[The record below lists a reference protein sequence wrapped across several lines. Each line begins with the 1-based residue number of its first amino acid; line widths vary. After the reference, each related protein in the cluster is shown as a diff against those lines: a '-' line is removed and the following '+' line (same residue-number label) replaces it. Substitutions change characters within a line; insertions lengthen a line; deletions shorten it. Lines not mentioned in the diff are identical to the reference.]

1 LCHASPQPA
10 SGAVLRPQDLKEAEQ
25 KPVDLSPHAIA
36 GFSPTGRQAPSHA
49 NLHCRSGEVNMT
61 TRIGIAGITGRMGRL
76 LAEEVAAAEAD
87 LTGGTGRGGS
97 SSADVTRFQD
107 VAAMAAASDV
117 VIDFTNA
124 ATAQATA
131 AAMAA
136 SGKAWVLGTSGLS
149 AADEA
154 AVEQA
159 AARIPVVYAA
169 NFSAGVNLVLALA
182 ERMGAALPAEAYDAE
197 IVEMHHRQK
206 VDAPSGT
213 AIGMGRA
220 VAKGRGVRLDDV
232 IESGRHGHTGAR
244 KTGAIGFA
252 ALRGGQVVG
261 EHSLIFAAAS
271 EHIVLTHRAF
281 DRRTFA
287 TGAVRAALW
296 AVSQSA
302 GLYSMMDVLGMR

>member
-1 LCHASPQPA
+1 
-10 SGAVLRPQDLKEAEQ
+10 V
-25 KPVDLSPHAIA
+25 
-36 GFSPTGRQAPSHA
+36 
-49 NLHCRSGEVNMT
+49 T
-61 TRIGIAGITGRMGRL
+61 TRIGIAGVTGRMGQL
-76 LAEEVAAAEAD
+76 LVEEVGAAGAA
-87 LTGGTGRGGS
+87 LTGGVGRAGSAKPAPTGVRLYP
-97 SSADVTRFQD
+97 D
-107 VAAMAAASDV
+107 VASLADASDV
-117 VIDFTNA
+117 VIDFTHA

-154 AVEQA
+154 AVETA
-159 AARIPVVYAA
+159 AARIPVVYAS

-197 IVEMHHRQK
+197 IMEMHHRQK

-213 AIGMGRA
+213 AVGMGRA

-232 IESGRHGHTGAR
+232 MESGRNGHTGAR

-261 EHSLIFAAAS
+261 EHTLIFAS
-271 EHIVLTHRAF
+271 GTEHIALTHRAF
-281 DRRTFA
+281 DRRAFA

-296 AVSQSA
+296 VSGRGA
-302 GLYSMMDVLGMR
+302 GLFSMMDVLGMS